1 MPNFTQNQL
10 RAIAGIVLL
19 IVALFYLYKGSDNS
33 NIEIIMIA
41 LTGSLVGF
49 SILPNKTNQ

>member
-10 RAIAGIVLL
+10 RAIAGIVLVVIAIYYIYSKAENNNL
-19 IVALFYLYKGSDNS
+19 
-33 NIEIIMIA
+33 EIIMIA

-49 SILPNKTNQ
+49 SILPNSTK

>member
-10 RAIAGIVLL
+10 RAVAGIVLL
-19 IVALFYLYKGSDNS
+19 ILALVYIYKGSSNN

-41 LTGSLVGF
+41 LTGSLVGY
-49 SILPNKTNQ
+49 SIFPQKTKE

>member
-10 RAIAGIVLL
+10 RAIAGVVLV
-19 IVALFYLYKGSDNS
+19 IIALFYIGSGADNQ
-33 NIEIIMIA
+33 NMEIILIA

-49 SILPNKTNQ
+49 SILPNNKQ

>member
-10 RAIAGIVLL
+10 RAIAGFVLVVIAIYYIYSKAENNNL
-19 IVALFYLYKGSDNS
+19 
-33 NIEIIMIA
+33 EIIMIA

-49 SILPNKTNQ
+49 SILPSSTNK